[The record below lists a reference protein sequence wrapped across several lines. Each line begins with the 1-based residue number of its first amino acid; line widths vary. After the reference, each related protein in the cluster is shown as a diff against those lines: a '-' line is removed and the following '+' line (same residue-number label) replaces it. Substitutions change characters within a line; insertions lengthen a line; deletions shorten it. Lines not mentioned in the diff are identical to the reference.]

1 MILSIC
7 VVLLSVFIIFF
18 FTKYK
23 FCSYKRLILSYSE
36 TYVINSIFKYALPV
50 ILLSVLFGFR
60 YEIGTDYLNYKE
72 IYETSFSGSLKQS
85 LTESNVEYIYA
96 FISHI
101 LYHAGLPYYI
111 MFFVM
116 ALIPMCFFY
125 AAFKDK
131 PFLIGYA
138 AYFLAATGVLFW
150 FFNIQRQGIAFF
162 ILLFSIK
169 YIKNKNF
176 NKFLLCVIIATGF
189 HVSSL
194 LFIFCYLFSFFKY
207 SLIFKPVTLAVIY
220 VFFGVFASSLKNILI
235 KLVSIFLTGK
245 YLYYVDSIESWEMG
259 IGSGLGILSMHIVD
273 LILIFSSGFLCKYF
287 KEYRYDIYFRT
298 FYVGSLFANIAGT
311 NMVLSRF
318 PFCFTSIRFV
328 LLSFLTYYM
337 ITKWKTINIYRK
349 AGWCCIL
356 GLSVLMLLGNAYNNP
371 YEFVPSL

>member
-7 VVLLSVFIIFF
+7 VVLLSVFVISF

-23 FCSYKRLILSYSE
+23 FCSYRRLILSYSE
-36 TYVINSIFKYALPV
+36 TYAVNSIFKYALPI

-150 FFNIQRQGIAFF
+150 YFNIQRQGIAFF

-169 YIKNKNF
+169 YIINKNF
-176 NKFLLCVIIATGF
+176 GKFLLCVLVATGF
-189 HVSSL
+189 HISSL

-207 SLIFKPVTLAVIY
+207 SLIIKPAILSIVY
-220 VFFGVFASSLKNILI
+220 VFFGIFASSLKNILI
-235 KLVSIFLTGK
+235 NLVSIFLTGK
-245 YLYYVDSIESWEMG
+245 YQYYVDSIESWEMG
-259 IGSGLGILSMHIVD
+259 IGSGFGILSMHIVD

-287 KEYRYDIYFRT
+287 KEYRYDIYFRI
-298 FYVGSLFANIAGT
+298 FYLGSLFANIAGT

-318 PFCFTSIRFV
+318 PFCFTSMRFV

-337 ITKWKTINIYRK
+337 ITKWKTVNIYRRT
-349 AGWCCIL
+349 GWCCIL
-356 GLSVLMLLGNAYNNP
+356 GLSILMLLGNAYNNP
-371 YEFVPSL
+371 YEFIPSL

>member
-131 PFLIGYA
+131 SFLIGYA

>member
-1 MILSIC
+1 M
-7 VVLLSVFIIFF
+7 
-18 FTKYK
+18 
-23 FCSYKRLILSYSE
+23 
-36 TYVINSIFKYALPV
+36 P
-50 ILLSVLFGFR
+50 
-60 YEIGTDYLNYKE
+60 
-72 IYETSFSGSLKQS
+72 
-85 LTESNVEYIYA
+85 
-96 FISHI
+96 
-101 LYHAGLPYYI
+101 
-111 MFFVM
+111 
-116 ALIPMCFFY
+116 
-125 AAFKDK
+125 
-131 PFLIGYA
+131 
-138 AYFLAATGVLFW
+138 
-150 FFNIQRQGIAFF
+150 
-162 ILLFSIK
+162 
-169 YIKNKNF
+169 
-176 NKFLLCVIIATGF
+176 
-189 HVSSL
+189 
-194 LFIFCYLFSFFKY
+194 
-207 SLIFKPVTLAVIY
+207 IFKPVTLAVIY

>member
-36 TYVINSIFKYALPV
+36 TYIINSIFKYALPV

>member
-96 FISHI
+96 IISHI